1 MTNLIPDINLK
12 SIINNYFSRQED
24 TDITESDLENIKGY
38 IYSDI
43 SSLGKYI
50 CSVEGLQYATN
61 MTELLIENNLIT
73 NMNQLVN
80 LDKLNT
86 LFLNNNLIT
95 VIPDLSR
102 MTSLN
107 SLLLN
112 GNEIKDISPIATGK
126 NLRFVKINE
135 NRVCDLSSLSSL
147 ENLRELR
154 ALDQDIEIKD
164 VIESSDFYIL
174 DISFLKDINGKV
186 PDKITPTHLGVYNSE
201 NREIIWD
208 TTLIAFESPSFSFS
222 SDDGSF
228 TGIVTIDLIDVNQ
241 TVILEDENL
250 ENEII
255 TILNKDNNI
264 ITLKD
269 MLKLRTLDLTNKNI
283 KSLKGLEYASNLYT
297 LILDGTYITDLQ
309 YVPSSVTRISSKN
322 LKEEV
327 NIPDDRL
334 KSLINVILGKGDR
347 CILTFNDIKNL
358 TVLDE
363 FSNHIK
369 SLEGLQYAE
378 NLKILSLLNN
388 KISDIN
394 PLCSLTKLTY
404 LDLSNNNL
412 KDLSPLSS
420 YYKNIS
426 YIHANNQ
433 KIHLERTIIPQN
445 NIFNLS
451 LDFVKDIDGSIIK
464 NITPSNNGVYN
475 VEENSI
481 TWSLDCIPC
490 EVNFDFSG
498 INDIF
503 SGTVYVKIKIDE

>member
-186 PDKITPTHLGVYNSE
+186 PDKITPTHLGV
-201 NREIIWD
+201 
-208 TTLIAFESPSFSFS
+208 
-222 SDDGSF
+222 
-228 TGIVTIDLIDVNQ
+228 
-241 TVILEDENL
+241 
-250 ENEII
+250 
-255 TILNKDNNI
+255 
-264 ITLKD
+264 
-269 MLKLRTLDLTNKNI
+269 
-283 KSLKGLEYASNLYT
+283 
-297 LILDGTYITDLQ
+297 
-309 YVPSSVTRISSKN
+309 
-322 LKEEV
+322 
-327 NIPDDRL
+327 
-334 KSLINVILGKGDR
+334 
-347 CILTFNDIKNL
+347 
-358 TVLDE
+358 
-363 FSNHIK
+363 
-369 SLEGLQYAE
+369 
-378 NLKILSLLNN
+378 
-388 KISDIN
+388 
-394 PLCSLTKLTY
+394 
-404 LDLSNNNL
+404 
-412 KDLSPLSS
+412 
-420 YYKNIS
+420 
-426 YIHANNQ
+426 
-433 KIHLERTIIPQN
+433 
-445 NIFNLS
+445 
-451 LDFVKDIDGSIIK
+451 
-464 NITPSNNGVYN
+464 
-475 VEENSI
+475 
-481 TWSLDCIPC
+481 
-490 EVNFDFSG
+490 
-498 INDIF
+498 
-503 SGTVYVKIKIDE
+503 

>member
-1 MTNLIPDINLK
+1 MTNLVPDINLK
-12 SIINNYFSRQED
+12 TVINQYFSRSEEAE
-24 TDITESDLENIKGY
+24 ITKLDLESIKGY

-61 MTELLIENNLIT
+61 MTELLIENNLLT
-73 NMNQLVN
+73 NMEQLTN
-80 LDKLNT
+80 LKNLNT

-95 VIPDLSR
+95 AIPDLSN
-102 MTSLN
+102 MNNLT

-112 GNEIKDISPIATGK
+112 GNEIKDISPISSGK
-126 NLRFVKINE
+126 SLRFIKINE
-135 NRVCDLSSLSSL
+135 NRVSDLSSLSTL

-154 ALDQDIEIKD
+154 AMNQDIEIKD
-164 VIESSDFYIL
+164 VIESSDFYTL
-174 DISFLKDINGKV
+174 DISFLKDINGEI
-186 PDKITPTHLGVYNSE
+186 PSNISPTHLGEY
-201 NREIIWD
+201 NREHKEIVWD
-208 TTLIAFESPSFSFS
+208 TSLISFENPSFTFESNDGYFS
-222 SDDGSF
+222 
-228 TGIVTIDLIDVNQ
+228 GIVTVDLIDVDQ
-241 TVILEDENL
+241 TVIIDDENL
-250 ENEII
+250 QNELVN
-255 TILNKDNNI
+255 ILNKENNI

-269 MLKLRTLDLTNKNI
+269 MLRLRTLDLTNKDI

-309 YVPSSVTRISSKN
+309 YVPSSVNYISSKN
-322 LKEEV
+322 LKNEV

-334 KSLINVILGKGDR
+334 KSLINIVLGKNDK
-347 CILTFNDIKNL
+347 CILTFNDIKKL

-363 FSNHIK
+363 FANHIN

-394 PLCSLTKLTY
+394 PICALTKLTY

-420 YYKNIS
+420 FYKNIS
-426 YIHANNQ
+426 YIYANNQ
-433 KIHLERTIIPQN
+433 KISIEKSTNPQN

-451 LDFVKDIDGSIIK
+451 LDFVKDIDGSVIK
-464 NITPSNNGVYN
+464 NITPCQNGMYN
-475 VEENSI
+475 KENDSI
-481 TWSLDCIPC
+481 TWNLDCIPC
-490 EVNFDFSG
+490 DVSFDFAG
-498 INDIF
+498 INNIF